1 MALQFD
7 IAEKRIFVAG
17 HQGLV
22 GKAVARRLFQEGAKV
37 ITASRAELDLREQD
51 ATKNFLRET
60 APDVVIIAAATV
72 GGILANATY
81 PVDFLNDNLL
91 IESNLISGAHECGI
105 DRLLF
110 LGSSCIYP
118 REALQPMREDALLTG
133 PLEPTNQWYAI
144 AKIAGIML
152 CRAFRTQYGRSYIA
166 AMPTNLYGPGDNF
179 DLNSGHVIPA
189 LMRRIDAATRAK
201 QPTVEIWGTGNPV
214 REFMHVDDL
223 ADALV
228 FLLKAYD
235 EPEHINVGSGQ
246 EVTIAELA
254 ALLARIIGFGG
265 ELVFDSSKPDGS
277 PRKALDCSR
286 LAALGWKARYSL
298 PEGLEQTYAWYCT
311 AFGGAELNIGVA
323 RSWLSHA
330 GRGPE

>member
-1 MALQFD
+1 MAPQFE
-7 IAEKRIFVAG
+7 IAGKSIFVAG
-17 HQGLV
+17 HRGLV
-22 GKAVARRLFQEGAKV
+22 GRAVTQHLTQEGANV
-37 ITASRAELDLREQD
+37 LTASRTELDLRDQA
-51 ATKNFLRET
+51 ATKVFLKDT
-60 APDVVIIAAATV
+60 VPDAVIVAAATV
-72 GGILANATY
+72 GGILANSTY

-118 REALQPMREDALLTG
+118 REAPQPMREEALLTG

-152 CRAFRTQYGRSYIA
+152 CRAYREQHGRSYIA

-179 DLNSGHVIPA
+179 DLNNSHVIPA
-189 LMRRIDAATRAK
+189 LMRKIDAAARERH
-201 QPTVEIWGTGNPV
+201 PTVEIWGTGTPL

-228 FLLKAYD
+228 FLLKSYD
-235 EPEHINVGSGQ
+235 EADHINVGSGQ

-254 ALLARIIGFGG
+254 SMLADVIGYKG
-265 ELVFDSSKPDGS
+265 ELVFDTSKPDGP
-277 PRKALDCSR
+277 PRKALDSSR
-286 LAALGWKARYSL
+286 LSALGWEPAFDL
-298 PEGLEQTYAWYCT
+298 PSGLKETYDWYR
-311 AFGGAELNIGVA
+311 AEFGEAESNVGAA
-323 RSWLSHA
+323 
-330 GRGPE
+330 

>member
-1 MALQFD
+1 MTRSF
-7 IAEKRIFVAG
+7 EVSGKRIFVAG

-22 GKAVARRLFQEGAKV
+22 GKALMRRLAREDAKIV
-37 ITASRAELDLREQD
+37 TVPRSDLDLRDQA
-51 ATKNFLRET
+51 ATKAFLKEML
-60 APDVVIIAAATV
+60 PDIVIVAAATV
-72 GGILANATY
+72 GGILANSTY

-118 REALQPMREDALLTG
+118 REAPQPMREDALLTG

-152 CRAFRTQYGRSYIA
+152 CRAYRAQYGRSYIA

-179 DLNSGHVIPA
+179 DLNASHVIPA
-189 LMRRIDAATRAK
+189 LIRKIDTATREGR
-201 QPTVEIWGTGNPV
+201 PTVEIWGSGRPL

-228 FLLKAYD
+228 FLLKTYD
-235 EPEHINVGSGQ
+235 AEEHINVGSG
-246 EVTIAELA
+246 EEITISQLA
-254 ALLARIIGFGG
+254 S
-265 ELVFDSSKPDGS
+265 LVADIVGYTGRLDFDTSKPDGT
-277 PRKALDCSR
+277 PRKALDSTR
-286 LAALGWKARYSL
+286 IAALGWKPRYDLRS
-298 PEGLEQTYAWYCT
+298 GLAQTYDWYRVE
-311 AFGGAELNIGVA
+311 FGDAKSNVGAA
-323 RSWLSHA
+323 
-330 GRGPE
+330 

>member
-1 MALQFD
+1 MAAQFE
-7 IAEKRIFVAG
+7 ISGKRIFVAG

-22 GKAVARRLFQEGAKV
+22 GKAVVRRLEREGV
-37 ITASRAELDLREQD
+37 EVVTAPRSDLDLRDQN
-51 ATKNFLRET
+51 ATKAFLKDT
-60 APDVVIIAAATV
+60 APDGVIVAAAIV
-72 GGILANATY
+72 GGILANSTY

-91 IESNLISGAHECGI
+91 IESNLISGSHECGI

-118 REALQPMREDALLTG
+118 REAPQPMREDALLTG

-152 CRAFRTQYGRSYIA
+152 CRAYRAQYGRSYIA

-179 DLNSGHVIPA
+179 DLNASHVIPA
-189 LMRRIDAATRAK
+189 LMRKIDTATRENS
-201 QPTVEIWGTGNPV
+201 PTVEIWGTGTPL

-228 FLLKAYD
+228 FLLQTYD
-235 EPEHINVGSGQ
+235 QNEHVNVGSGQ

-254 ALLARIIGFGG
+254 TMLADVIGYRG
-265 ELVFDSSKPDGS
+265 ELVFDTSKPDGP

-286 LAALGWKARYSL
+286 LAALGWKPAYDL
-298 PEGLEQTYAWYCT
+298 PSGLKQTYDWYR
-311 AFGGAELNIGVA
+311 AEFGGAESNVGA
-323 RSWLSHA
+323 A
-330 GRGPE
+330 